1 MADIDKFTVTISG
14 KEYQMKIGT
23 LGMARALDH
32 GVDVLAEFDSFGKAQ
47 AQGSTTKLFVAV
59 AKIVWAGLLT
69 YDATIKL
76 DWVMD
81 QLDVPMLSQM
91 APVIG
96 EQMQRF
102 MQGATQ
108 GEAPAPKRGKARG

>member
-1 MADIDKFTVTISG
+1 MAEIDNINVNISG
-14 KEYQMKIGT
+14 VDYKMKIGT

-81 QLDVPMLSQM
+81 QLDVPMLSKI

-96 EQMQRF
+96 QQMQRF
-102 MQGATQ
+102 MQGETV
-108 GEAPAPKRGKARG
+108 GEVPALKKGKAKS